1 MLKKLTL
8 VLGAVFI
15 LVGLLGFIANPLVGA
30 GALFETDLGHNL
42 VHLLAGVLLIWAGLK
57 SEHIAGLALQVLG
70 AVYLIVALIGF
81 AVVDA
86 TGMGSILGLIHIN
99 TADNWLHVVLGVVLL
114 GAGFLLKKPD
124 ALRMSQG

>member
-15 LVGLLGFIANPLVGA
+15 LVGLLGFIVNPLVGS

-42 VHLLAGVLLIWAGLK
+42 VHLLAGAVLIWAGLK
-57 SEHIAGLALQVLG
+57 SEQTATLALQVFG
-70 AVYLIVALIGF
+70 TVYLIVALIGF

-99 TADNWLHVVLGVVLL
+99 TADNWLHVVLGFVLL